1 MATPVGIAPVRL
13 DNELVSLIPL
23 EEAHRASLTAIADDP
38 DLWRFATVNQHGT
51 DFDAWF
57 DERLDQMAT
66 RAEITFAVYDRQ
78 AERFAGSSSYLMVN
92 ARHRRLEIGWTWY
105 DKPSWGTQI
114 NPACKHLLLT
124 HGFDHLGLHRIE
136 FKVDSTNARS
146 IAAMEKLGAVREGT
160 FRNHLIMPD
169 GRQRHSVYFSI
180 LPDEWPAIREALTAR
195 LREWSAAPK

>member
-1 MATPVGIAPVRL
+1 MAIAPVRL

-57 DERLDQMAT
+57 DERLGQMAT

-105 DKPSWGTQI
+105 DKRSWGTQI

-124 HGFDHLGLHRIE
+124 HGFDRLGLHRIE
-136 FKVDSTNARS
+136 FKVDSTNTRS

-195 LREWSAAPK
+195 LREWSALPK